1 MMQSETDAPSTTILE
16 TQTTAQVNNNN
27 TVTSR
32 RIRKRPVSFGNPA
45 LGTYHGVVCTST
57 TTEDGGAG
65 DGGGGCRRVAMLHVP
80 PHQVPE
86 GILHATRAHREYLS
100 HMRIIIANHDT
111 EQHSHKEEGDENETQ
126 QADDNQDE
134 DTTSNNSVG
143 PIRTYLVLIEL
154 TSPEAATEFVN
165 DLDGVPYTSLDPD
178 EVLSVEYVTELQ
190 GEHGVLLQSPH
201 FAPHTKKVGATG
213 NLEILP
219 STSSEASSSNEKS
232 PSMTISKEEIQNCA
246 VCLEPMVLEGPQKS
260 SILTT
265 VCNHT
270 FHLGCLLQWQ
280 DSPCPVCRYDHSG
293 LNDTLSTCH
302 VCGTTDHNYVCL
314 ICGVI
319 SCVAAT
325 GVASHPSCS
334 PAGDEQSSASAPP
347 PAAAAATTTTTV
359 QAQRSFAASHA
370 RKHYDET
377 LHAYALDTTTQHVW
391 DFAGQGYVHRLLQ
404 NKQDGKLVEVHDPHS
419 ASQER
424 STQPGLSDQQ
434 ETQVLHRKL
443 EGFASQYYTLL
454 KSQLEQ
460 QRSYYQAQ
468 LEEIKR
474 EFERQHP
481 KTSTSDLL
489 QALRQERKQLSN
501 RHTVLQRKQAAV
513 QKDVQFLKS
522 MNESLEANKAQNE
535 QRITRARQQQQE
547 TRDMLDSYLP
557 ALEAK
562 LEKLMIELSSGVEE
576 TKAEPNSP

>member
-1 MMQSETDAPSTTILE
+1 MESSHSTPTTPLPQQQPKPLDKIPE
-16 TQTTAQVNNNN
+16 TQSTA
-27 TVTSR
+27 T

-45 LGTYHGVVCTST
+45 LGTYHGVVCTTSSVPSST
-57 TTEDGGAG
+57 VTNT
-65 DGGGGCRRVAMLHVP
+65 VAMLHVP

-86 GILHATRAHREYLS
+86 GMLNATRAHRETMS
-100 HMRIIIANHDT
+100 QMRIIIADD
-111 EQHSHKEEGDENETQ
+111 EQKNQDDENPDKEEEDNGDLQ
-126 QADDNQDE
+126 SQ
-134 DTTSNNSVG
+134 TSESSKEESK
-143 PIRTYLVLIEL
+143 RTYLVLIEL
-154 TSPEAATEFVN
+154 NSPGAATEFVN
-165 DLDGVPYTSLDPD
+165 DLHGTPYTSLDPD
-178 EVLSVEYVTELQ
+178 ETLSVEYVTELQ
-190 GEHGVLLQSPH
+190 GEHGVLLQSPN
-201 FAPHTKKVGATG
+201 FAPSTKKSETTG

-219 STSSEASSSNEKS
+219 RTDTAPTNSSTETTA
-232 PSMTISKEEIQNCA
+232 KEQQEIQNCA
-246 VCLEPMVLEGPQKS
+246 VCLEPMVFDGPQKS

-270 FHLGCLLQWQ
+270 FHLSCLLQWQ

-302 VCGTTDHNYVCL
+302 VCGTTEHNYVCL

-319 SCVAAT
+319 SCVATAA

-334 PAGDEQSSASAPP
+334 ASTDTTPASAVAPV
-347 PAAAAATTTTTV
+347 ATTPTAQT
-359 QAQRSFAASHA
+359 QRSFASSHA
-370 RKHYDET
+370 RRHYDET

-404 NKQDGKLVEVHDPHS
+404 NKQDGKLVEVHDPRS
-419 ASQER
+419 ASHER

-434 ETQVLHRKL
+434 EAQVVHRKL

-460 QRSYYQAQ
+460 QRSYYQNQ
-468 LEEIKR
+468 LEETKR

-489 QALRQERKQLSN
+489 QALRQERKQLSQ
-501 RHTVLQRKQAAV
+501 RYTALQRKQASV

-522 MNESLEANKAQNE
+522 MNESLQANKAQNE
-535 QRITRARQQQQE
+535 QRIARARQQQQE
-547 TRDMLDSYLP
+547 TRDMLSSCLP

-562 LEKLMIELSSGVEE
+562 LEKLMLELSSGVEE
-576 TKAEPNSP
+576 SKAEPNSP